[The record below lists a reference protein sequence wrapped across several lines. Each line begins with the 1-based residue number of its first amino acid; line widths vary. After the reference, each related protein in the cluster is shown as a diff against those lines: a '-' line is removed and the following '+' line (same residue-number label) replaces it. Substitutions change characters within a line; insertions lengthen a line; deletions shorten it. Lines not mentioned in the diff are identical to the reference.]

1 MSPEEEARL
10 LAGIR
15 DARRRSEELK
25 EQAKAVQQNAV
36 SAALSAGVSPL
47 SIAAELGITK
57 ARVYQIR
64 DGR

>member
-1 MSPEEEARL
+1 MSAEEQERL
-10 LAGIR
+10 LEAIR
-15 DARRRSEELK
+15 NARQRSEDLRAE
-25 EQAKAVQQNAV
+25 AKAVQQQAV

-47 SIAAELGITK
+47 AIAAELGITK